1 MKALIVSSTPDAH
14 LMKAVLSARSGIE
27 VTLLEDLE
35 YAEIMRTADLLVI
48 DKDKWSPLLRSQLR
62 EGSIV
67 ILFSREPLEWTHFEE
82 WRIQGFLHLPF
93 KIETIVSFI
102 KDLLYFFENPN
113 SRRREQR
120 YAVEIPAAIVSGK
133 IEYPVTIIDIGK
145 NGFRAIFNQPMEKNL
160 PDTTTLQIREKDL
173 TASFPNS
180 IRWKHSE
187 GDTLAIGAEW
197 HNFTEEQSQ
206 ALLAYLALH
215 TGVFKIP
222 S

>member
-1 MKALIVSSTPDAH
+1 MKALIISSTPDAH
-14 LMKAVLSARSGIE
+14 LMKAVLSTRGGID

-35 YAEIMRTADLLVI
+35 YAEIMRTAELLVI

-67 ILFSREPLEWTHFEE
+67 ILFSREPLEWTRFEE
-82 WRIQGFLHLPF
+82 WRIQGFLLLPF
-93 KIETIVSFI
+93 KIETIVSLI
-102 KDLLYFFENPN
+102 KDLLYFFENPD

-120 YAVEIPAAIVSGK
+120 YSVEIPAAIAIDK

-145 NGFRAIFNQPMEKNL
+145 NGFRAIFSQPIEKDL
-160 PDTTTLQIREKDL
+160 PETTILQIREKDL
-173 TASFPNS
+173 TASFSNS

-187 GDTLAIGAEW
+187 GDSLAIGAEW
-197 HNFTEEQSQ
+197 NNLTEEQSQ
-206 ALLAYLALH
+206 ALLAYIALY